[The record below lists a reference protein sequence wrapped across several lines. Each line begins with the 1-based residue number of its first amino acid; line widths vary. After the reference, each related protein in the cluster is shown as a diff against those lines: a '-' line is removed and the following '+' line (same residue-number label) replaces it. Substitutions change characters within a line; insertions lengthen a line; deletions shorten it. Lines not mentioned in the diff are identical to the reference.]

1 MIGVGISAIMLCAS
15 ENPDAAGMV
24 SNMDDLQDLMSVLN
38 WIANIWYFL
47 VSAVL
52 LGLIYLRLRTIKH

>member
-1 MIGVGISAIMLCAS
+1 MFGVAFSAIMLCAS
-15 ENPDAAGMV
+15 ENPDAADMI
-24 SNMDDLQDLMSVLN
+24 SSMDDLQDLMSVLN
-38 WIANIWYFL
+38 WMVNIWYFL